1 MSKNELLK
9 ILQDWNFWESAPQT
23 GVPRPEY
30 TSRIRSCLDEKQ
42 VVVVTG
48 PRRSGKSFLMRQ
60 AVKELIA
67 AGKDRGEILFV
78 NFEDPRFVR
87 LDTQLLD
94 EIFSVYKEFL
104 APKGAPVL
112 FLDEVQEIT
121 GWERWVRAFHELGKG
136 KICISGSNAKLL
148 SRELGTVLTGRH
160 LDVSVSPLSWEEFRS
175 FKGRDAAPAPLLNEY
190 LEFGGFP
197 EVALSSRKQELLL
210 SYFEDILAKDL
221 IRRFRVRKAEQMKSL
236 AKYYFSNI
244 AALATFNS
252 LEKSLGINAATI
264 EKFSGYFVDAY
275 LLSFVKRFSWKVRE
289 QEKSPRKVYSVDTG
303 LANAVGFRF
312 SQNSGA
318 LAENLVFS
326 QLQRRQAADS
336 SLEIYYW
343 KDAQHRET
351 DFVLKQGKAATH
363 AIQVCWDIRDE
374 RVRQREL
381 KSLRLAMDDLE
392 LKEGLVITNEHEEEL
407 AAAGKTIRFISLMSF
422 LRGPASTP
430 AGGRVQGN

>member
-23 GVPRPEY
+23 GILRPEY
-30 TSRIRSCLDEKQ
+30 TGHIRSCLNEGQ
-42 VVVVTG
+42 VVVITG
-48 PRRSGKSFLMRQ
+48 PRRSGKSYLMRQ
-60 AVKELIA
+60 AASELIA
-67 AGKDRGEILFV
+67 AGKERKEIFFV

-94 EIFSVYKEFL
+94 ELFSAYNEFL

-112 FLDEVQEIT
+112 FLDEVQEVE
-121 GWERWVRAFHELGKG
+121 GWERWVRSFHELRKG

-148 SRELGTVLTGRH
+148 SRELGTMLSGRH
-160 LDVSVSPLSWEEFRS
+160 LDVSVSPLSWDEFLL
-175 FKGRDAAPAPLLNEY
+175 FKGRDATAEPLLREY

-197 EVALSSRKQELLL
+197 EVVLSGRKQELLL
-210 SYFEDILAKDL
+210 TYFEDILTKDL

-264 EKFSGYFVDAY
+264 EKFSGYFEDAY

-326 QLQRRQAADS
+326 QLKRRQAADA

-351 DFVLKQGKAATH
+351 DFVIKQGKTAIQ
-363 AIQVCWDIRDE
+363 AIQVCWDLRDE
-374 RVRQREL
+374 RVRQREI
-381 KSLRLAMDDLE
+381 KSLRLAMDDLG
-392 LKEGLVITNEHEEEL
+392 LKNGLVITDEHEEEL
-407 AAAGKTIRFISLMSF
+407 VAAGKTIRFISLMNF
-422 LRGPASTP
+422 LRGV
-430 AGGRVQGN
+430 GI

>member
-9 ILQDWNFWESAPQT
+9 ILQDWNFWESTLPV

-30 TSRIRSCLDEKQ
+30 TNRICSCLDEKQ

-48 PRRSGKSFLMRQ
+48 PRRSGKSYLMRQ
-60 AVKELIA
+60 ATKQLIDK
-67 AGKDRGEILFV
+67 GKDCREILFV

-94 EIFSVYKEFL
+94 EIFSAYGEFL
-104 APKGAPVL
+104 APQGAPVL
-112 FLDEVQEIT
+112 FFDEVQEVK
-121 GWERWVRAFHELGKG
+121 GWERWVRTFQELGKG

-160 LDVSVSPLSWEEFRS
+160 LDVSVSPLSFRELQV
-175 FKGRDAAPAPLLNEY
+175 FKGVAPNTALLREY

-197 EVALSSRKQELLL
+197 EVALSGRKQELLL
-210 SYFEDILAKDL
+210 AYFEDILTKDL
-221 IRRFRVRKAEQMKSL
+221 IRRFRVRKAEQMKTL

-244 AALATFNS
+244 ATLTTFNS

-264 EKFSGYFVDAY
+264 EKFSGYFEDAY
-275 LLSFVKRFSWKVRE
+275 LLSFVKRFSFKVRE

-318 LAENLVFS
+318 LAENMIFN
-326 QLQRRQAADS
+326 QLRRRQTNDP

-351 DFVLKQGKAATH
+351 DFVLKQGKSSH
-363 AIQVCWDIRDE
+363 QVIQVCWDLRDE
-374 RVRQREL
+374 LTRQREL

-392 LKEGLVITNEHEEEL
+392 LKEGLVITDEHEERMTARGETIQFIPL
-407 AAAGKTIRFISLMSF
+407 IRFLQDE
-422 LRGPASTP
+422 G
-430 AGGRVQGN
+430 

>member
-9 ILQDWNFWESAPQT
+9 ILQDWNFWENTPQT
-23 GVPRPEY
+23 GVLRPEY
-30 TSRIRSCLDEKQ
+30 TSRIRSSLNEGQ
-42 VVVVTG
+42 VVVITG
-48 PRRSGKSFLMRQ
+48 PRRSGKSYLMRQ
-60 AVKELIA
+60 TVKELID
-67 AGKDRGEILFV
+67 AGMKRKDVLFI

-94 EIFSVYKEFL
+94 DIFTAYREFI
-104 APKGAPVL
+104 APEGAPMV
-112 FLDEVQEIT
+112 FLDEVQEVD
-121 GWERWVRAFHELGKG
+121 GWERWVRSFHELRKG
-136 KICISGSNAKLL
+136 KICVSGSNAKLL

-160 LDVSVSPLSWEEFRS
+160 LDVSVSPLSWDEFRS
-175 FKGRDAAPAPLLNEY
+175 FKDKNAPVAPLLAEY
-190 LEFGGFP
+190 LESGGFP
-197 EVALSSRKQELLL
+197 EVVLSGRKQELLL
-210 SYFEDILAKDL
+210 AYFEDILTKDL

-244 AALATFNS
+244 SSLSTFNS

-264 EKFSGYFVDAY
+264 EKFSGYFEDAY

-326 QLQRRQAADS
+326 QLRRRQAADP

-351 DFVLKQGKAATH
+351 DFVVKQGKSAIA

-381 KSLRLAMDDLE
+381 KSLRLAMDDLG
-392 LKEGLVITNEHEEEL
+392 LKEGLVITDDQEEKPANE
-407 AAAGKTIRFISLMSF
+407 GKTIRFISLMSF
-422 LRGPASTP
+422 LSGSL
-430 AGGRVQGN
+430 Q